1 MNINSIILLNK
12 LINLNFYFK
21 RLILLSTDI
30 VLVYFSIVFAYLL
43 RFDQFVLPSTYIISI
58 FFISHFFSQI
68 IFKSYNFSLRFLEI
82 DEYLKV
88 LLKAAFLNILL
99 LFVISILIFINNF
112 NTLSP
117 GLPRSLTLIQPS
129 ICFFLLLFFRIIF
142 NLIFN
147 LTKKKNLQ
155 ETRVAIYSFEEIS
168 KNTINF
174 LNKEFAF
181 KVEGI
186 FFDKPIN
193 IHYINRIPII
203 KKENLDNFVDKKK
216 IKLTLIFIND
226 LVKINDKTLIKLNSI
241 NSEIKYINSDFPVHK
256 QIESL
261 RSSNIT
267 NLITE
272 SKNITSVNK
281 KDLYKKFNQK
291 TFLVTGG
298 GGTIGSEI
306 CNQLLR
312 YDPKRIIILDNSEY
326 NLFQTYYNF
335 SNNYFFQK
343 KKIDI
348 DLKLI
353 DIQNENDINQVF
365 SEYEKI
371 DFVFHAAAYKHV
383 NLGEKNKKNFA
394 MNNIKG
400 TFVILNNCIKF
411 NVDNFVNISTDKAVK
426 PSTFM
431 GKTKKFNEIM
441 VKSLLQNKSLNFSSV
456 RFGNVIGSS
465 GSVLTIFQNK
475 ILQNQPITIF
485 GKDTERYFMLTSE
498 AVELV
503 FGSLDFNLNGNVAV
517 LNIAKPYK
525 ILEIAKKVANFY
537 NLEIDLN
544 TDTYKDNKVP
554 VKIVPLKSYEKVS
567 ELLFNKENIISEEN
581 NEYILEKIKKI
592 DSEKIR
598 NFCSQIENNFN
609 EKTLDEYIN

>member
-1 MNINSIILLNK
+1 
-12 LINLNFYFK
+12 
-21 RLILLSTDI
+21 
-30 VLVYFSIVFAYLL
+30 
-43 RFDQFVLPSTYIISI
+43 
-58 FFISHFFSQI
+58 
-68 IFKSYNFSLRFLEI
+68 
-82 DEYLKV
+82 
-88 LLKAAFLNILL
+88 
-99 LFVISILIFINNF
+99 
-112 NTLSP
+112 
-117 GLPRSLTLIQPS
+117 
-129 ICFFLLLFFRIIF
+129 
-142 NLIFN
+142 
-147 LTKKKNLQ
+147 
-155 ETRVAIYSFEEIS
+155 
-168 KNTINF
+168 
-174 LNKEFAF
+174 
-181 KVEGI
+181 
-186 FFDKPIN
+186 
-193 IHYINRIPII
+193 
-203 KKENLDNFVDKKK
+203 
-216 IKLTLIFIND
+216 
-226 LVKINDKTLIKLNSI
+226 
-241 NSEIKYINSDFPVHK
+241 
-256 QIESL
+256 
-261 RSSNIT
+261 
-267 NLITE
+267 
-272 SKNITSVNK
+272 
-281 KDLYKKFNQK
+281 
-291 TFLVTGG
+291 
-298 GGTIGSEI
+298 
-306 CNQLLR
+306 
-312 YDPKRIIILDNSEY
+312 
-326 NLFQTYYNF
+326 
-335 SNNYFFQK
+335 
-343 KKIDI
+343 
-348 DLKLI
+348 
-353 DIQNENDINQVF
+353 
-365 SEYEKI
+365 
-371 DFVFHAAAYKHV
+371 
-383 NLGEKNKKNFA
+383 